1 MKPYIRTLAIAALL
15 VVWRAAVAGESLRLD
30 DTGVLTPVS
39 LEDDKFLLAVSEAKK
54 LVTAGDAR
62 AVKAAYDKLKQ
73 DYPSLA
79 GVDYDLF
86 VEGEV
91 QFARGKFTPA
101 VRAYDK
107 ILNEH
112 RKSPLYEAAL
122 DREFQIA
129 TGFLEGRKKSVLLVF
144 KLRGYDEGIKMM
156 DKIAERASDTPLA
169 LRANIAVAEHYE
181 RRQMFNDA
189 HLRWA
194 QIDAEWG
201 AGPVGKDALL
211 AMARNKH
218 AAYNVKPV
226 VERPLYDGAPLV
238 SSRSYY
244 TRFSRIYPEDADRL
258 AVDETIVEI
267 DEQIAFKQYVTA
279 QYYIKADKVQAA
291 NLYFDMIVRQ
301 WPKTRAAQLARRVLA
316 GEVVDENEDEG

>member
-1 MKPYIRTLAIAALL
+1 MKPHLRALA
-15 VVWRAAVAGESLRLD
+15 VVVVLFVQGPAPAGENLRLD
-30 DTGVLTPVS
+30 DSGVLTAVS

-54 LVTAGDAR
+54 LVTAGNAK

-73 DYPSLA
+73 EYPSLA
-79 GVDYDLF
+79 GDDYDLF

-112 RKSPLYEAAL
+112 RRSPLYEAAL

-129 TGFLEGRKKSVLLVF
+129 TAFLEGRKKSVLLVF

-181 RRQMFNDA
+181 RRKLFNDA

-201 AGPVGKDALL
+201 AGPIGKDALL

-226 VERPLYDGAPLV
+226 AERPLYDGAPLT

-244 TRFSRIYPEDADRL
+244 TRFSKFYPEDADRI
-258 AVDETIVEI
+258 AVDETLDEI